1 MINPVHVYAWQAA
14 IVGNARLEGRPV
26 RALMLED
33 PWAGSFARSPETFL
47 GFEVDGG
54 FEPSFD
60 RWFERMKARGL
71 LAIRSLRVSDPSIW
85 VLYDP
90 PDSPPRLPEL
100 ALVFPD
106 RVVWY
111 RYFFPWPGP
120 QAQSA
125 VSQEDG
131 FREVPETR
139 SAAVPSVEDAERELL
154 AATREYVAFVG
165 PQARKDHSSD
175 VFYAAMGQKALEL
188 LTDTEASFQTR
199 LAALREADV
208 KEYRRRSKD
217 WWPVQP
223 ATRAM
228 RPQIFENAARSLERD
243 DYLRVMEAAGLSWRA
258 VRLACAAQDIWPLN
272 MHNERTSEDM
282 LPPFVQAPGY
292 AAIGKRW
299 ADAANAACN
308 AAVNAR

>member
-33 PWAGSFARSPETFL
+33 PWAGSFVRNPEVFR

-54 FEPSFD
+54 FAPTFD
-60 RWFERMKARGL
+60 AWFELMRARGL
-71 LAIRSLRVSDPSIW
+71 VAIRSLRVSDPSIW

-111 RYFFPWPGP
+111 RYVFPWPGP
-120 QAQSA
+120 TPQSA
-125 VSQEDG
+125 ASREEG

-165 PQARKDHSSD
+165 PQARKDDSSD
-175 VFYAAMGQKALEL
+175 MFYAAMGHKALAL
-188 LTDTEASFQTR
+188 MTDTEASFRER

-228 RPQIFENAARSLERD
+228 RPQIFANAARSLERD

-292 AAIGKRW
+292 AAVGKRW
-299 ADAANAACN
+299 ADAAIAASN

>member
-1 MINPVHVYAWQAA
+1 MIIPVHVYAWQAA
-14 IVGNARLEGRPV
+14 IVGNARLEGRSV

-33 PWAGSFARSPETFL
+33 PWAGSFGRSFEVFR

-60 RWFERMKARGL
+60 RWFELMKARGL
-71 LAIRSLRVSDPSIW
+71 LAIRSLLVSDPSVW

-100 ALVFPD
+100 VLVFPD
-106 RVVWY
+106 REVWY

-120 QAQSA
+120 NPQST
-125 VSQEDG
+125 VPQEDG
-131 FREVPETR
+131 FRQVAETR

-154 AATREYVAFVG
+154 AATREFVG
-165 PQARKDHSSD
+165 FVEPQARKDDSSD
-175 VFYAAMGQKALEL
+175 VFYAAMGRKALEL
-188 LTDTEASFQTR
+188 LTDTEASFRER

-258 VRLACAAQDIWPLN
+258 VRLACAAQDIRPLN
-272 MHNERTSEDM
+272 MHHERTSEDT

-292 AAIGKRW
+292 AAVGKRW
-299 ADAANAACN
+299 LDAAIAASN